1 MYEIVI
7 VKGKAYSIESK
18 LLQWAELSFGSE
30 VKLMQS
36 YIETHGFLATHIKV
50 Y

>member
-7 VKGKAYSIESK
+7 VNGKPFKIEIK
-18 LLQWAELSFGSE
+18 LLEWAELSFGSE
-30 VKLMQS
+30 SKLMKS
-36 YIETHGFLATHIKV
+36 YIETHGILCKDIKI